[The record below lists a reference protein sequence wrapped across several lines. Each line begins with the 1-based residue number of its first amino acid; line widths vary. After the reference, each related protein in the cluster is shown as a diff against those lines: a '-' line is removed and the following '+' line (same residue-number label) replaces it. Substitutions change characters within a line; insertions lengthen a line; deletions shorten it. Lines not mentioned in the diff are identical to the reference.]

1 MSTPN
6 SAARVGAAAFVMGVA
21 LVGPLAGQAPVATA
35 DSPDSS
41 VASRGDSS
49 ETAKPARTARGPK
62 AVSPRSNRDRSTAPR
77 AASTGDAVGHEIKA
91 PARRSSRIQS
101 AVVSPTTTAVAVS
114 DLPAATPA
122 SEPAVAA
129 APTAP
134 MIEATEPAA
143 LATVSTPGANATSL
157 SSSFRGLFE
166 GAALLWRR
174 RLFNEAP
181 DVSPVQLTGLRDGPI
196 TGSIGAVDPEGDP
209 LVYAVTGDPRFG
221 TVTISQDGSYTYI
234 PGADFGGSDNFVV
247 AVTDTGWHI
256 NLLNLRRP
264 TSTEAS
270 VSVAQGEQAPLL
282 RFQFVYDSGAQ
293 FWSSEARAALE
304 SAAASLAGYFAVTAP
319 VTVTYAVTGQFAPLS
334 GTLASAGSEFIDPGA
349 GFMPTVVQKKIQTGI
364 DGNGAAADGEITW
377 NFGPPWGYG
386 NVANTQYDFQST
398 AMHEILHTLGF
409 LSYGDRAGSNTGQT
423 WTIYDSYLV
432 NSDGAAVI
440 GGNYKWNTAYNTNLT
455 GGNGGLYF
463 GGPSAVAAYGGLV
476 PLYTPFPY
484 ASGSSLSHL
493 NDGSFTGANEKLMTA
508 VSGQGTGVR
517 VLSPLELGILA
528 DIGYQLNPASGSS
541 TLMFVGFF
549 FSRRPRRKANH
560 APQSASATRRGVPG
574 ARVSTSHAHR

>member
-1 MSTPN
+1 MST
-6 SAARVGAAAFVMGVA
+6 SSGTARVGAAAFVLGVA
-21 LVGPLAGQAPVATA
+21 LVGPLVGQAPMAAA

-41 VASRGDSS
+41 VADRGNTG
-49 ETAKPARTARGPK
+49 ETARPARTAHGPK
-62 AVSPRSNRDRSTAPR
+62 AASPRSNRDRSTAPR
-77 AASTGDAVGHEIKA
+77 AAATGEASGPRIKA
-91 PARRSSRIQS
+91 SAGRGSRILS
-101 AVVSPTTTAVAVS
+101 AVVSPATAAVS
-114 DLPAATPA
+114 VPDLPAATPV
-122 SEPAVAA
+122 SQPAVAA

-134 MIEATEPAA
+134 MIEAAAPAA
-143 LATVSTPGANATSL
+143 LTVGSPAAKATSL
-157 SSSFRGLFE
+157 SSSFRGLIE

-181 DVSPVQLTGLRDGPI
+181 DVSPVQLTGHSDGPI

-247 AVTDTGWHI
+247 AVTDTGRHI
-256 NLLNLRRP
+256 NLLNLGRP
-264 TSTEAS
+264 KSTDAG
-270 VSVAQGEQAPLL
+270 VSVAQGAQAPLL
-282 RFQFVYDSGAQ
+282 RFQFVYGSGSQ

-304 SAAASLAGYFAVTAP
+304 SAAASLAEYFAVTSP

-334 GTLASAGSEFIDPGA
+334 GTLASAGSDFIDPGA

-386 NVANTQYDFQST
+386 TVANTQYDFQST
-398 AMHEILHTLGF
+398 AMHELLHTLGF
-409 LSYGDRAGSNTGQT
+409 LSYGDRAGNNTGQT

-432 NSDGAAVI
+432 NSAGTAVI
-440 GGNYKWNTAYNTNLT
+440 GSNHRWNTAYNANLT

-493 NDGSFTGANEKLMTA
+493 DDGSFTGANEKLMTA

-528 DIGYQLNPASGSS
+528 DIGYQLNPASGTS

-549 FSRRPRRKANH
+549 FSRRARRKAE
-560 APQSASATRRGVPG
+560 SASDSAN
-574 ARVSTSHAHR
+574 